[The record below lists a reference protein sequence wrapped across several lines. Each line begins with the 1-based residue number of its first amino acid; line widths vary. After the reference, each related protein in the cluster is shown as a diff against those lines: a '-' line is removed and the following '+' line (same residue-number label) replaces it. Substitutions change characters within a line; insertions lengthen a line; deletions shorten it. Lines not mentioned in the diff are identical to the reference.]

1 MVRTLKG
8 KTIKDEK
15 KKVRYLKDAE
25 LRLELRRMQ
34 NEGQNCEECRMKY
47 VL

>member
-15 KKVRYLKDAE
+15 
-25 LRLELRRMQ
+25 
-34 NEGQNCEECRMKY
+34 EGQIFEGCRIKTRIKKD
-47 VL
+47 VERRVEL